1 MLETPS
7 LAYASDRVFADVE
20 FLSVGGNDL
29 AQFFFAADRGNERV
43 RQRYDV
49 LSGSFLGFLKYIVA
63 RADAAGAP
71 LSFCGEA
78 AGRPV
83 DAVALAAIGF
93 RALSMRPAAIG
104 RVKFALRGVDL
115 GAARAAIDGA
125 EAIGVPA
132 RKALTPMVEAALKAA

>member
-1 MLETPS
+1 M
-7 LAYASDRVFADVE
+7 ASDAGVQKLVAGLRAGERRALAKAITLVE
-20 FLSVGGNDL
+20 ST
-29 AQFFFAADRGNERV
+29 RPEHR
-43 RQRYDV
+43 
-49 LSGSFLGFLKYIVA
+49 A